1 MKGLKGF
8 RSHEKDDQKEIDNF
22 VLVVRL
28 YNGDQYNLVAN
39 FFTINLPS
47 GRTKDVRA

>member
-8 RSHEKDDQKEIDNF
+8 RSQEKDDQEEIVN
-22 VLVVRL
+22 LIVVIVL
-28 YNGDQYNLVAN
+28 YNQDPFNPVAN

-47 GRTKDVRA
+47 